1 MSLFTVL
8 VSLDLSPSVLILAGC
23 LSSIVSLHMFPSVLV
38 VPLWVSLLT
47 CEPCGVQLSA
57 CLSLHVFPTLSSGVR
72 LLECLFCVFTCLSS
86 CVSRHVSP
94 NLSVSKLICLQSS
107 VCLSEWW
114 CPALSPVRLCVCVLR
129 LPSYVSHLL
138 SRTSFVSEAI
148 CLQSYV
154 CLSGGV
160 LF

>member
-1 MSLFTVL
+1 M
-8 VSLDLSPSVLILAGC
+8 
-23 LSSIVSLHMFPSVLV
+23 
-38 VPLWVSLLT
+38 SLLT

-114 CPALSPVRLCVCVLR
+114 CPALSPVRLCVCVCCVFHHMSLTFC
-129 LPSYVSHLL
+129 LVLHL
-138 SRTSFVSEAI
+138 SPKPFVSSHMSALVAASCSSFI
-148 CLQSYV
+148 MILFV
-154 CLSGGV
+154 FRSG
-160 LF
+160 LCSLPPL